1 MLKSNYARFDSQIK
15 AMYRD
20 QKGEGWRQGGR
31 VRVEGM
37 EGGPEWDNLPVD
49 LTVTVEGG
57 RQGGREGV
65 TEGWMEGWKEG
76 WREGWKDGW
85 KEGCREGWSLR
96 FELH

>member
-20 QKGEGWRQGGR
+20 QKGPGWRQGGR

-57 RQGGREGV
+57 RQGEG
-65 TEGWMEGWKEG
+65 MGWKFGETYWDSRKKSFQG
-76 WREGWKDGW
+76 VK
-85 KEGCREGWSLR
+85 
-96 FELH
+96 FEPLW

>member
-1 MLKSNYARFDSQIK
+1 MLKSNYTRFDSQIK

-57 RQGGREGV
+57 RQGEREGGSDRGMDGGMEGGMEGRI
-65 TEGWMEGWKEG
+65 EGWMEGGMEG
-76 WREGWKDGW
+76 GM
-85 KEGCREGWSLR
+85 
-96 FELH
+96 